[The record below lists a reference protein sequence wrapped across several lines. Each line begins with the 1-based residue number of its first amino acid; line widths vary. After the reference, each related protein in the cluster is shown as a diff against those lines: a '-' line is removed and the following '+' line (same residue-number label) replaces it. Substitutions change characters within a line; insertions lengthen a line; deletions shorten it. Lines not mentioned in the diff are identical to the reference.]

1 MHKSSLTII
10 GLISFV
16 FVFSQNTPIYSWQEH
31 LSYKSSKSILEVND
45 NIYCATKNGLYHYN
59 KLEYLIHRHSKV
71 SGLSDVG
78 IAAMAYDRSNEI
90 IVLAYNNTNID
101 LIKNG
106 DIVNIP
112 DIKIKQILG
121 EKKINSIYVKDNI
134 AYLSCSFGLVLLD
147 LVNEEIIDTYKLL
160 FNGDYLKINSCS
172 SNDSIIYAGT
182 NEGLYFASLN
192 SDYLFDYNN
201 WDLDTNY
208 QSEVYNV
215 ISEAGLLIVDTSL
228 STKSVVHS
236 NNYIVKSNSQSI
248 EISSITGYNIQTV
261 TNSLF
266 ENIQYAI
273 IDEDN
278 ILWVA
283 DSINSLMRFDD
294 FQYSSTIKPS
304 GPSSNDIKKI
314 NLHNGIVSLMHE
326 SKNNSVSKSED
337 LMDWWSLNE
346 IERVTCEQSSYN
358 GSFYGTSNRGLY
370 SVNSDQNV
378 THFNMSTTNNTL
390 DTNDQITSL
399 LYDDYGNLWGARS
412 NSSYPLFCRSL
423 NSNWHSF
430 NMPFVANASTKI
442 GEIIIDEIG
451 QKWGIIKDNGL
462 FVYNDN
468 GTIENSSD
476 DQFTKIN
483 TSIGNGNLPVKE
495 VYDIKSDLNG
505 YIWVGT
511 KTGICVFY
519 SPSSI
524 FSGYNYD
531 AQQIIVEED
540 GFGQYLLESEI
551 IYSIAID
558 GGNRKWIGTLSSGL
572 YLLSEDGTEE
582 IHHFT
587 NENSP
592 LMSNT
597 IIDLEVNGE
606 TGEVLILTDLG
617 LMSFRSDATSPIN
630 NKKELTIYPNPVREG
645 YNGYITIEG
654 LSSESKIKIT
664 DINGNLVFETQ
675 SNGGSAVWNGKD
687 HHNNKVSTGVYLVFS
702 SSEYSTKKKSV
713 GKILIIK

>member
-1 MHKSSLTII
+1 MHKLSLTIF

-16 FVFSQNTPIYSWQEH
+16 FVFSQNSPIYSWQEH
-31 LSYKSSKSILEVND
+31 LSYKNSKSILEVNND
-45 NIYCATKNGLYHYN
+45 IYCATSSGLYHYN
-59 KLEYLIHRHSKV
+59 KSSYMIHRHSKI

-78 IAAMAYDRSNEI
+78 VNVMAHDQLNEI
-90 IVLAYNNTNID
+90 IIIAYNNTNID
-101 LIKNG
+101 LIKNEE
-106 DIVNIP
+106 IINIP
-112 DIKIKQILG
+112 DIKTKQILG
-121 EKKINSIYVKDNI
+121 EKKINNIYVKNNI

-147 LVNEEIIDTYKLL
+147 LINEEIIDTYKLL
-160 FNGDYLKINSCS
+160 FNGDYLKINSCT
-172 SNDSIIYAGT
+172 SNDSIIYVGT

-192 SDYLFDYNN
+192 SNYLFDYNN
-201 WDLDTNY
+201 WTRDNIY

-215 ISEAGLLIVDTSL
+215 ICGGDLLIVDTSL
-228 STKSVVHS
+228 STKSLVLS
-236 NNYIVKSNSQSI
+236 NNYVVKSNSQSI
-248 EISSITGYNIQTV
+248 EVSSLLGSDFQTI

-273 IDEDN
+273 IDKDD

-283 DSINSLMRFDD
+283 DSLNSLMRFDS

-314 NLHNGIVSLMHE
+314 NLNNGAVSLMHNSE
-326 SKNNSVSKSED
+326 KNSVSKSHD
-337 LMDWWSLNE
+337 LMEWEELNE
-346 IERVTCEQSSYN
+346 IKRVTCEQLSN
-358 GSFYGTSNRGLY
+358 NTSFYGTSNQGLY
-370 SVNSDQNV
+370 SLDLNQNI
-378 THFNMSTTNNTL
+378 THFNMSTTNNIL
-390 DTNDQITSL
+390 DTNDHITSL
-399 LYDDYGNLWGARS
+399 TYDDNGNLWGARS
-412 NSSYPLFCRSL
+412 NSSHPLFCRSI
-423 NSNWHSF
+423 NGEWHSF

-442 GEIIIDEIG
+442 GEIMIDEIG

-468 GTIENSSD
+468 GTIENMSD

-483 TSIGNGNLPVKE
+483 TNLGSGNLPAKE
-495 VYDIKSDLNG
+495 VYDIKSDLSG
-505 YIWVGT
+505 YIWAGT
-511 KTGICVFY
+511 KTGVCVFY

-524 FSGYNYD
+524 FNGYNYD

-551 IYSIAID
+551 IYSITVD

-587 NENSP
+587 DENSP
-592 LMSNT
+592 LISNT
-597 IIDLEVNGE
+597 IIDLEINGK

-630 NKKELTIYPNPVREG
+630 DKKELTIYPNPVREG
-645 YNGYITIEG
+645 YNGYVTIEG
-654 LSSESKIKIT
+654 LASGSKIKIT
-664 DINGNLVFETQ
+664 DANGNLIYEAE

-687 HHNNKVSTGVYLVFS
+687 KYSNKVSTGVYLVFS
-702 SSEYSTKKKSV
+702 SSESSTQKKAV